1 MEGGWTTQVAA
12 GWSKDRGQQQQQ
24 GEASAEK
31 VSAEE
36 DKAKAQHVTSLDK
49 KAAGV
54 AEGSKE
60 ERMDA
65 LAKKA
70 EEYLKARRAGGSS
83 VAHAQE
89 AAAAAKE
96 REGQKNKERVAKE
109 ETKAAV
115 AAARE
120 ASKAQ
125 REAEVKPLLRILQ
138 PAPTIS
144 PASPPLP

>member
-12 GWSKDRGQQQQQ
+12 GWSKDRGQQQQ

-65 LAKKA
+65 LLTTSKRLRERGKEKKGR
-70 EEYLKARRAGGSS
+70 EMRWGRCQHDS
-83 VAHAQE
+83 V
-89 AAAAAKE
+89 
-96 REGQKNKERVAKE
+96 
-109 ETKAAV
+109 
-115 AAARE
+115 
-120 ASKAQ
+120 
-125 REAEVKPLLRILQ
+125 L
-138 PAPTIS
+138 
-144 PASPPLP
+144 PPLTLSGVEGTDE